1 VGLDDPVVFYLKEVV
16 GLDGLVEVETIADEH
31 AFCFNFVFLKILCFQ
46 AALGAEAK
54 EKFCW
59 GLMEC
64 LN

>member
-1 VGLDDPVVFYLKEVV
+1 
-16 GLDGLVEVETIADEH
+16 LDGLVEVETIADEH